1 MLTCDV
7 GNRIRFLR
15 QKLGLSQEKLAQ
27 KADLDRT
34 YVAGIESGKRN
45 ATLISIEKIINA
57 LDVPVKDFFDFEM
70 DVDYK

>member
-1 MLTCDV
+1 MLTRNV
-7 GNRIRFLR
+7 GNRIKILR
-15 QKLGLSQEKLAQ
+15 QKLGLSQEKLAF

-34 YVAGIESGKRN
+34 YIAGIESGKRN

-57 LDVPVKDFFDFEM
+57 LEISVKDFFDFEL